1 MKKEYLINKLTEET
15 VRQFESYTKGSFGG
29 TGIDAAIL
37 ADNRVAYD
45 PYVFS
50 AKANSLARNMSKV
63 IKSLKMSGDS
73 DSRYLRG
80 AGDTVW
86 MFSKG
91 ILADDEVLVANHR
104 LLQHGEAYVVRFPH
118 SARSEFAH
126 VKMLGKTEYIER
138 IEESDHLK
146 PAFKMLAIEVAK
158 SLPETT
164 FLCSGSSVFKG
175 LTGGSDFDT
184 DGFMFLVGEDAQIF
198 ADWKQRSVD
207 IPDDIGEASTVTFN
221 NFSELME
228 GVFNA
233 NISTGNTDVGEF
245 CVATSTAITVL
256 QNLDNAELIAKLQ
269 ENISKEFGNEFD
281 GNVEYS
287 HYYIGDEDIA
297 MEDVRNAKIE
307 SITMSFV
314 ASDRSATS
322 IKAYLEDMLEAAPA
336 VIGMIIDSAKTG
348 LKVWDPLSFM
358 FDGIKQARRSAP
370 PKIKWNEEES
380 KFFVEE
386 DSKVK

>member
-1 MKKEYLINKLTEET
+1 MKKEYLIKKLTAET

-29 TGIDAAIL
+29 TGVDAAIL
-37 ADNRVAYD
+37 ADSRVAYD
-45 PYVFS
+45 SYVFS
-50 AKANSLARNMSKV
+50 AKASSLARNMSKA

-80 AGDTVW
+80 AGDTTW
-86 MFSKG
+86 MFAKG
-91 ILADDEVLVANHR
+91 ILKDNEVLVANKR
-104 LLQHGEAYVVRFPH
+104 LLQHKEAYVVRFPH
-118 SARSEFAH
+118 SARGEFAH
-126 VKMLGKTEYIER
+126 VNMLGKAEYIER
-138 IEESDHLK
+138 IKKSNIKL
-146 PAFKMLAIEVAK
+146 AFKTLVIEVVK

-207 IPDDIGEASTVTFN
+207 IPDDIGEASSVTFT

-256 QNLDNAELIAKLQ
+256 QNLDNTKLLERLQ
-269 ENISKEFGNEFD
+269 ENIAKEFGNEFS
-281 GNVEYS
+281 NIEYKRLFD
-287 HYYIGDEDIA
+287 GDENIIMDR
-297 MEDVRNAKIE
+297 VRNAEIQKCTKIF
-307 SITMSFV
+307 IGG
-314 ASDRSATS
+314 DRSIES
-322 IKAYLEDMLEAAPA
+322 IKAYLEDMLEVAPS

-358 FDGIKQARRSAP
+358 FDGIVQARRSSP

-386 DSKVK
+386 DSRVK

>member
-1 MKKEYLINKLTEET
+1 MKKEYLIKKLTAET

-29 TGIDAAIL
+29 TGVDAAIL
-37 ADNRVAYD
+37 ADSRVAYD
-45 PYVFS
+45 SYVFS
-50 AKANSLARNMSKV
+50 AKASSLARNMSKA

-80 AGDTVW
+80 AGDTTW
-86 MFSKG
+86 MFVKG
-91 ILADDEVLVANHR
+91 ILKDNEVLVANKR
-104 LLQHGEAYVVRFPH
+104 LLQHKEAYVVRFPH
-118 SARSEFAH
+118 SARGEFAH
-126 VKMLGKTEYIER
+126 VNMLDKAEYIER
-138 IEESDHLK
+138 IKKSNIKL
-146 PAFKMLAIEVAK
+146 AFKTLSIEVAK

-207 IPDDIGEASTVTFN
+207 IPDDIGEASSVTFTN
-221 NFSELME
+221 CSELME

-256 QNLDNAELIAKLQ
+256 QNLDNTKLLERLQ
-269 ENISKEFGNEFD
+269 ENIAKEFGNEFS
-281 GNVEYS
+281 NIEYKRLFD
-287 HYYIGDEDIA
+287 GDENIIMDR
-297 MEDVRNAKIE
+297 VRNAEIQKCTEIF
-307 SITMSFV
+307 IGG
-314 ASDRSATS
+314 DRSIES
-322 IKAYLEDMLEAAPA
+322 IKAYLEDMLEVAPS

-358 FDGIKQARRSAP
+358 FDGIVQARRSSP

-386 DSKVK
+386 DNRVK

>member
-1 MKKEYLINKLTEET
+1 MKKEYLIEKLTAET
-15 VRQFESYTKGSFGG
+15 VRQFESYTKGSFGS
-29 TGIDAAIL
+29 TGVDAAIL
-37 ADNRVAYD
+37 ADKKVAYN

-50 AKANSLARNMSKV
+50 AKANNLARNMSKV

-80 AGDTVW
+80 AGDTTW
-86 MFSKG
+86 MFTKS
-91 ILADDEVLVANHR
+91 ILADDEVLVANKR
-104 LLQHGEAYVVRFPH
+104 LLRHKEAYIVRFPH
-118 SARSEFAH
+118 SAKSEFAYVH
-126 VKMLGKTEYIER
+126 MLGKAEYIER
-138 IEESDHLK
+138 IENSDIK
-146 PAFKMLAIEVAK
+146 SAFKMLAIEIAK
-158 SLPETT
+158 SLPETV

-184 DGFMFLVGEDAQIF
+184 DGFMFLVGEDAVIF
-198 ADWKQRSVD
+198 ENWKSRSVD
-207 IPDDIGEASTVTFN
+207 IPDDIGEASSVTFA

-256 QNLDNAELIAKLQ
+256 QNLDNTELIERLQ
-269 ENISKEFGNEFD
+269 ENIAKNFGNEFD
-281 GNVEYS
+281 ANKQYS
-287 HYYIGDEDIA
+287 RYYIGDEDIT

-307 SITMSFV
+307 SITTSFV
-314 ASDRSATS
+314 ASDRSVAS
-322 IKAYLEDMLEAAPA
+322 IKAYLEDMLDAAPA

-348 LKVWDPLSFM
+348 LQVWDPLSFM
-358 FDGIKQARRSAP
+358 FDGIKQARRAYP
-370 PKIKWNEEES
+370 PRIKWNEEKSE
-380 KFFVEE
+380 FFVEE